1 MCLCS
6 FFAAKDYEMEI
17 IWQASRNPS
26 PFREKIFGIGSSLQG
41 EVSGLERVC
50 VCGWVVGWLGGLIY
64 SCKEIF
70 HIIFFFCVCVCQPE
84 F

>member
-26 PFREKIFGIGSSLQG
+26 PFREKIFGIGSSLRG
-41 EVSGLERVC
+41 EVSGLEHVC
-50 VCGWVVGWLGGLIY
+50 VCVSVGGGWGGLVRKGGGFLGGGRRD
-64 SCKEIF
+64 S
-70 HIIFFFCVCVCQPE
+70 
-84 F
+84 

>member
-41 EVSGLERVC
+41 EVSGLERA
-50 VCGWVVGWLGGLIY
+50 
-64 SCKEIF
+64 
-70 HIIFFFCVCVCQPE
+70 CVCVCVRGWRMGWLVRKGGGLLGRVCVIRKLQRNV
-84 F
+84 

>member
-17 IWQASRNPS
+17 IWQASRNTS

-50 VCGWVVGWLGGLIY
+50 VWEQGGVGGWVGVWL
-64 SCKEIF
+64 
-70 HIIFFFCVCVCQPE
+70 
-84 F
+84 

>member
-41 EVSGLERVC
+41 EVSGLERA
-50 VCGWVVGWLGGLIY
+50 
-64 SCKEIF
+64 
-70 HIIFFFCVCVCQPE
+70 CVCVCVCAWVE
-84 F
+84 DGVVGEEGWWVVGEGVCDS

>member
-17 IWQASRNPS
+17 IWQASSNPS

-41 EVSGLERVC
+41 EVSGLEHVCMRVY
-50 VCGWVVGWLGGLIY
+50 VWVVG
-64 SCKEIF
+64 
-70 HIIFFFCVCVCQPE
+70 
-84 F
+84 

>member
-26 PFREKIFGIGSSLQG
+26 PFREKIFGIGSSLRG
-41 EVSGLERVC
+41 EVSGLEHVC
-50 VCGWVVGWLGGLIY
+50 VCERGWRMGGVGEEGWWVFGGGRRD
-64 SCKEIF
+64 S
-70 HIIFFFCVCVCQPE
+70 
-84 F
+84 

>member
-50 VCGWVVGWLGGLIY
+50 VCARAWVGGWLGGWGG
-64 SCKEIF
+64 
-70 HIIFFFCVCVCQPE
+70 
-84 F
+84 

>member
-26 PFREKIFGIGSSLQG
+26 PFREKIFGIGSSLRG
-41 EVSGLERVC
+41 EVSGLEHVC
-50 VCGWVVGWLGGLIY
+50 VCERGWRMGGLVRKGGGFWGGRRD
-64 SCKEIF
+64 S
-70 HIIFFFCVCVCQPE
+70 
-84 F
+84 